1 MSFLG
6 TRVLVDKWSHDIEE
20 EDISIDIKIMLN
32 IKVYRSWSWLTRL
45 VKMLLVKYSEV
56 YYVMT

>member
-1 MSFLG
+1 MGFLG

-45 VKMLLVKYSEV
+45 VKMLLVKYSKV